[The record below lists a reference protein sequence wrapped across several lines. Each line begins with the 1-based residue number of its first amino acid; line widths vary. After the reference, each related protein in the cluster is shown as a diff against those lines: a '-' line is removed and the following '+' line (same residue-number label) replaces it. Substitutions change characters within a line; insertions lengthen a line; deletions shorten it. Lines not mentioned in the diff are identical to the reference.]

1 MELLLVTPR
10 PEVWNECLPVF
21 QRGGNTLQQAAS
33 LEDAAPIIRDTPPV
47 LAILDLGIEG
57 KALRQA
63 VIDIMMINASVHTAV
78 VSDMDPDE
86 FHEAT
91 EGLGILMPLPTSP
104 MADDTERLLKALAGV
119 LWDCRTAQ
127 PTAKRLMRNMRL
139 RSRWG
144 GGRFSVWGTDGRQR
158 IAVSAPTRRDIFE
171 PDSYPP

>member
-33 LEDAAPIIRDTPPV
+33 LEDAAPIIRHTPPV
-47 LAILDLGIEG
+47 LAILDLELEG
-57 KALRQA
+57 KTLRQA

-104 MADDTERLLKALAGV
+104 KADDAERLLKALAETPCEGHAPSAP
-119 LWDCRTAQ
+119 LERRA
-127 PTAKRLMRNMRL
+127 LL
-139 RSRWG
+139 RWG
-144 GGRFSVWGTDGRQR
+144 RVRTSAYCRFRSDQTG
-158 IAVSAPTRRDIFE
+158 PL
-171 PDSYPP
+171 

>member
-10 PEVWNECLPVF
+10 PEVWNECPPVF

-33 LEDAAPIIRDTPPV
+33 LEDAAPIIRHTPPV
-47 LAILDLGIEG
+47 LAILDLELEG

-91 EGLGILMPLPTSP
+91 EGLGILMPLPTFP
-104 MADDTERLLKALAGV
+104 KADDAERLLKALAGV
-119 LWDCRTAQ
+119 
-127 PTAKRLMRNMRL
+127 M
-139 RSRWG
+139 
-144 GGRFSVWGTDGRQR
+144 
-158 IAVSAPTRRDIFE
+158 
-171 PDSYPP
+171 

>member
-33 LEDAAPIIRDTPPV
+33 LEDAAPLIRDTPPV
-47 LAILDLGIEG
+47 LAILDLELEG

-91 EGLGILMPLPTSP
+91 EGLGILMPLPLPPRPTMPNASS
-104 MADDTERLLKALAGV
+104 RLLPGSCRVAVPRPLWRNAL
-119 LWDCRTAQ
+119 
-127 PTAKRLMRNMRL
+127 
-139 RSRWG
+139 
-144 GGRFSVWGTDGRQR
+144 
-158 IAVSAPTRRDIFE
+158 
-171 PDSYPP
+171 

>member
-10 PEVWNECLPVF
+10 PEAWNECLPVL
-21 QRGGNTLQQAAS
+21 QREGNTLQQAAS
-33 LEDAAPIIRDTPPV
+33 LEDATPIIRDTPPV
-47 LAILDLGIEG
+47 LAILDLGLEG

-104 MADDTERLLKALAGV
+104 KAGDAERLLKALAGV
-119 LWDCRTAQ
+119 
-127 PTAKRLMRNMRL
+127 M
-139 RSRWG
+139 
-144 GGRFSVWGTDGRQR
+144 
-158 IAVSAPTRRDIFE
+158 
-171 PDSYPP
+171 

>member
-10 PEVWNECLPVF
+10 PEVSNECLPVF
-21 QRGGNTLQQAAS
+21 QRGDNTLQQAAS

-47 LAILDLGIEG
+47 LAILDLELEG

-91 EGLGILMPLPTSP
+91 EGLGILMPLPTFP
-104 MADDTERLLKALAGV
+104 KADDAERLLKALAGV
-119 LWDCRTAQ
+119 
-127 PTAKRLMRNMRL
+127 M
-139 RSRWG
+139 
-144 GGRFSVWGTDGRQR
+144 
-158 IAVSAPTRRDIFE
+158 
-171 PDSYPP
+171 

>member
-10 PEVWNECLPVF
+10 PEAWNECLPVF

-47 LAILDLGIEG
+47 LAILDLGLEG

-63 VIDIMMINASVHTAV
+63 

-104 MADDTERLLKALAGV
+104 KAGDAERLLKALAGV
-119 LWDCRTAQ
+119 
-127 PTAKRLMRNMRL
+127 M
-139 RSRWG
+139 
-144 GGRFSVWGTDGRQR
+144 
-158 IAVSAPTRRDIFE
+158 
-171 PDSYPP
+171 